1 MSYLK
6 KIEQDY
12 NNGVISK
19 TEIYNNRLKYNSL
32 TKEEQNDLD
41 IKYGSKN
48 KLLIK
53 KGGWIKYINDLN
65 EQEVSYS
72 EKEKLKTYYWTSP
85 DDKRK
90 ELDDEPKPGVEKQ
103 LKLIRG
109 FKTEETLLEMNLSFE
124 ERVLNILGKQQKL
137 QERMSNNILFFFW
150 ITVISIFIIP
160 LIWTLLGVSL
170 FL

>member
-1 MSYLK
+1 M
-6 KIEQDY
+6 D
-12 NNGVISK
+12 
-19 TEIYNNRLKYNSL
+19 
-32 TKEEQNDLD
+32 
-41 IKYGSKN
+41 
-48 KLLIK
+48 
-53 KGGWIKYINDLN
+53 GWVKYINDLN